1 MENLIFNFPSIIKR
15 PKVILPLNLDYNWI
29 AGFFSAEGCF
39 LINIRKALDHKIN
52 YSISLRVSVNQHNR
66 DKLLLESLINVL
78 NCGNVYKHSNGAVV
92 FAVFKFED
100 INEKVIPLF
109 NEYIIRGIKT
119 LDYLNLCEAAKLIN
133 EKAHLTLKG
142 LEKIRIIKSE
152 MNKARY
158 SS

>member
-1 MENLIFNFPSIIKR
+1 M
-15 PKVILPLNLDYNWI
+15 
-29 AGFFSAEGCF
+29 
-39 LINIRKALDHKIN
+39 
-52 YSISLRVSVNQHNR
+52 
-66 DKLLLESLINVL
+66 
-78 NCGNVYKHSNGAVV
+78 YKHSKDAVV
-92 FAVFKFED
+92 FAVLKFED

-109 NEYIIRGIKT
+109 NEYKIRGIKT

>member
-1 MENLIFNFPSIIKR
+1 
-15 PKVILPLNLDYNWI
+15 
-29 AGFFSAEGCF
+29 
-39 LINIRKALDHKIN
+39 
-52 YSISLRVSVNQHNR
+52 
-66 DKLLLESLINVL
+66 
-78 NCGNVYKHSNGAVV
+78 VYKHSNGAVV